1 MLEAFLAIDKLAEAI
16 KLLATNGITIRIEG
30 LSGFSGIQAA
40 TTPAEFLPVQEV
52 PAVEEKAVEAPVAA
66 PAESKRGRKAKVEKQ
81 PEVVEATDEK
91 EETREEAVREEPSAE
106 DSKEEAAE
114 DLGLDLDLP
123 AVVHPK
129 ATVGEVREALI
140 KLREKHG
147 DIIVAQVFQ
156 RCGCKNMRDL
166 LPENYGTAVTYARKG
181 LAEGKI

>member
-1 MLEAFLAIDKLAEAI
+1 MLEAFLAIDKLAEAV

-40 TTPAEFLPVQEV
+40 ISPAVELPVEEV
-52 PAVEEKAVEAPVAA
+52 PAVKEKAVEAPVAA

-81 PEVVEATDEK
+81 PEVVETPKDEVV
-91 EETREEAVREEPSAE
+91 EEAVEEVEEVA
-106 DSKEEAAE
+106 EEAVAE
-114 DLGLDLDLP
+114 AAMDDLDLDLP